1 MSPAR
6 WPYGPQCRICVSLAE
21 SSPARLRQRLA
32 QLAQLAKLDSA
43 DLVEIRLDALA
54 PEHQPSPALLGELV
68 AASPVPVG
76 FTLRPLFQGGAF
88 AGDEGA
94 RRLVLEQAAAAGA
107 GFVDVELEADW
118 VGEFVA
124 ASACPVVVSHHWE
137 AAPVGLEACV
147 DRAHALAPAMIKL
160 VATALSP
167 DDALPLLHA
176 GQRLRDA
183 GQPATCFCMGAAGAV
198 SRLLA
203 AGQGAALIYA
213 ALESGR
219 EVAAGQWP
227 LRRLVGELGV
237 SHWQPGTRFCGLI
250 GDPIG
255 RSLSPVIFNA
265 VLRERGM
272 NMAYVPVAG
281 GDLDA
286 VLRLLTGA
294 GFRGVSVTMPF
305 KEEMG
310 TRAAQREP
318 LVEATGAANTVVF
331 GADGWSAFN
340 TDGRAVADALAA
352 VRPVAGARIVVVGA
366 GGAARAA
373 VVALTDAGA
382 VVSVVN
388 RTVSRAEEVAA
399 LVGADFGAIETLQQG
414 GFDVVINATPVGMV
428 PVGMVAGGGDGIGPT
443 TAPQPNAT
451 PFPTAW
457 LSGDEIVFD
466 MIYRPR
472 RTALLRQAAERGC
485 TTIEGLE
492 MFVRQ
497 AAAQYRHLTGDKGD
511 EPLASMRLAADR
523 VLVEDEAQNPTHDG
537 TPRL

>member
-21 SSPARLRQRLA
+21 SSPARLQQRFA
-32 QLAQLAKLDSA
+32 QLDGA

-54 PEHQPSPALLGELV
+54 PEHQPSPRLLGELV

-76 FTLRPLFQGGAF
+76 FTLRPLFQGGAY

-94 RRLVLEQAAAAGA
+94 RRLVLEQAAAVGA
-107 GFVDVELEADW
+107 GFVDVELEAEW
-118 VGEFVA
+118 VGEFVV
-124 ASACPVVVSHHWE
+124 ASACPVVVSRHWE
-137 AAPVGLEACV
+137 AAPAGLEACV
-147 DRAHALAPAMIKL
+147 ERAHALAPAMIKL
-160 VATALSP
+160 VATAVSP

-176 GQRLRDA
+176 AQELIAA
-183 GQPATCFCMGAAGAV
+183 GQPATCFCMGAAGAA

-213 ALESGR
+213 AVESGR
-219 EVAAGQWP
+219 EVAAGQWS
-227 LRRLVGELGV
+227 LRRLVSELGV
-237 SHWQPGTRFCGLI
+237 PQWQPGMQFCGLI

-255 RSLSPVIFNA
+255 HSLSPAIFNA
-265 VLRERGM
+265 VFRERGM

-286 VLRLLTGA
+286 VLRLLTDV

-305 KEEMG
+305 KEQMG
-310 TRAAQREP
+310 ARAAQRER
-318 LVEATGAANTVVF
+318 LVEVTGAANTAVF
-331 GADGWSAFN
+331 GAGGWSAFN
-340 TDGRAVADALAA
+340 TDGQAVADALAA
-352 VRPVAGARIVVVGA
+352 VRPVAGTEIVVVGA

-373 VVALTDAGA
+373 VVALTAAGA
-382 VVSVVN
+382 NVTVVN
-388 RTVSRAEEVAA
+388 RTVDRAEEVAA
-399 LVGADFGAIETLQQG
+399 LAGADFGAIEIMERG

-428 PVGMVAGGGDGIGPT
+428 AAGGDGTRPT
-443 TAPQPNAT
+443 DATQPDVT

-457 LSGDEIVFD
+457 LNGDEVVLD

-497 AAAQYRHLTGDKGD
+497 AAAQYRHLTGDRGD
-511 EPLASMRLAADR
+511 EPLTSMRVTAEAI
-523 VLVEDEAQNPTHDG
+523 LVQDNAQNPTPDG

>member
-176 GQRLRDA
+176 GQRLRDR
-183 GQPATCFCMGAAGAV
+183 GQPATCFCMGAAGAA

-219 EVAAGQWP
+219 EVAAGQWS

-237 SHWQPGTRFCGLI
+237 SHWRPGTRFCGLI

-255 RSLSPVIFNA
+255 HSLSPAIFNA
-265 VLRERGM
+265 VFRERGM

-310 TRAAQREP
+310 ARAAQREP

-331 GADGWSAFN
+331 DSGGWSAFN
-340 TDGRAVADALAA
+340 TDGCAVAEALAA
-352 VRPVAGARIVVVGA
+352 VRSVAGARIAVVGA

-373 VVALTDAGA
+373 AVALTGAGA
-382 VVSVVN
+382 VVTVVN

-399 LVGADFGAIETLQQG
+399 LAGADFGAIETLQQG
-414 GFDVVINATPVGMV
+414 GFDVIINATPVGMV
-428 PVGMVAGGGDGIGPT
+428 PVGMVAGGGDGIRPT

-466 MIYRPR
+466 MVYRPR

>member
-1 MSPAR
+1 MSPVR

-21 SSPARLRQRLA
+21 PSPAKLRQRFA
-32 QLAQLAKLDSA
+32 QLTGA

-54 PEHQPSPALLGELV
+54 PEHQPSPRLLGELV
-68 AASPVPVG
+68 AACPVPVG
-76 FTLRPLFQGGAF
+76 FTLRPLFQGGAY
-88 AGDEGA
+88 AGDEAA

-107 GFVDVELEADW
+107 GFVDVELEAEW
-118 VGEFVA
+118 VGEFVT

-137 AAPVGLEACV
+137 AAPVGLEGRV
-147 DRAHALAPAMIKL
+147 ERARALAPAMIKL
-160 VATALSP
+160 VATAVSP

-176 GQRLRDA
+176 GQGLRSA
-183 GQPATCFCMGAAGAV
+183 GQPATCFCMGAAGAA

-213 ALESGR
+213 SIESGR
-219 EVAAGQWP
+219 EVAVGQWS
-227 LRRLVGELGV
+227 LRRLVDEFGV
-237 SHWQPGTRFCGLI
+237 SHWQPGTQWCGLI

-255 RSLSPVIFNA
+255 HSLSPAVFNA
-265 VLRERGM
+265 VFRERGM

-286 VLRLLTGA
+286 VLRLLA
-294 GFRGVSVTMPF
+294 DVGFRGVSVTMPF

-310 TRAAQREP
+310 ARAAQRQP
-318 LVEATGAANTVVF
+318 LVEVTGAANTVVF
-331 GADGWSAFN
+331 GTGGWSAFN
-340 TDGRAVADALAA
+340 TDGHAVADALAA
-352 VRPVAGARIVVVGA
+352 VRAVAGARIAVVGA

-373 VVALTDAGA
+373 AVALADAGA
-382 VVSVVN
+382 LLTVVN

-399 LVGADFGAIETLQQG
+399 LAGADFGAIEILEKG
-414 GFDVVINATPVGMV
+414 GFDVVINATPVGM
-428 PVGMVAGGGDGIGPT
+428 PAAAGDGTMPLDATQADRTQLDPT
-443 TAPQPNAT
+443 QPDVT

-457 LSGDEIVFD
+457 LSGDEVVLD

-497 AAAQYRHLTGDKGD
+497 AAAQYRHLTGDRGD
-511 EPLASMRLAADR
+511 EPLGAMRVTAEE
-523 VLVEDEAQNPTHDG
+523 VMVQDEAQNPTPDG
-537 TPRL
+537 TSRL